1 MVHKSVHS
9 MYSSIDLLIT
19 LKCISFKMDLR
30 TLINMCNTAVNKSE
44 MNIKNYIGEI
54 ERQLSTIRI

>member
-1 MVHKSVHS
+1 